1 MDCQVLKNFYMAH
14 VQDVSKVHAVLQYKA
29 IPIFCKKQIISM
41 QSCEPDP
48 PFPHE
53 GTEDLMKSTCKLLNI
68 HLNLQTSVSCSTFL
82 PLHSMLLGDRN
93 GDVLGHVILLLNSLL
108 QSDITWSWF
117 TLVADKLKRQCM
129 KA

>member
-14 VQDVSKVHAVLQYKA
+14 VQDVSKVQYKA

-93 GDVLGHVILLLNSLL
+93 GDVLGLVILLLNSLL
-108 QSDITWSWF
+108 QLDISLCVTWSWF
-117 TLVADKLKRQCM
+117 TLVADKLCM